1 MNHLENTMTTIP
13 PATVVIGEPIVC
25 PAGTWPS
32 DYTATAVC
40 LDYDP
45 CTAGGTTLWSVTP
58 CVGTAVVTGAN
69 AGASSTALPSTG
81 ATLDAAVIAAGLVVA
96 GLSVRFA
103 ARRART

>member
-58 CVGTAVVTGAN
+58 CTVVPPAPAPVVTG
-69 AGASSTALPSTG
+69 LPSTG